1 MRGISKNDEHD
12 LSHDISQY
20 ISWSLWLFKLG
31 FLLLIA
37 ENILTARISVISA
50 VCVSGG
56 GPSHVVLVVKSPPAN
71 EGDTR
76 DGGSIPG

>member
-1 MRGISKNDEHD
+1 MREISKNYEHD

-37 ENILTARISVISA
+37 ENILIAGISVISA
-50 VCVSGG
+50 VCVGWGAFPRGASGKE
-56 GPSHVVLVVKSPPAN
+56 P
-71 EGDTR
+71 TC
-76 DGGSIPG
+76 